1 MPSAIEITLNIIWI
15 PILCLISA
23 LAGFLLRSHQL
34 NTAKRKVY
42 ELEKQS
48 LNTDAE
54 ILSLHKEIG
63 VLQDQLKN
71 NPAPVIPIKQK
82 ESNEELPD
90 ASSRKKLLG
99 KSTAKQ
105 TS

>member
-1 MPSAIEITLNIIWI
+1 MPSTIEITLNIIWI
-15 PILCLISA
+15 PVLCLISA
-23 LAGFLLRSHQL
+23 LAGFLLRSNQL
-34 NTAKRKVY
+34 NRANRKVF

-48 LNTDAE
+48 VNTDAE
-54 ILSLHKEIG
+54 ILSLHKEIS

-71 NPAPVIPIKQK
+71 NSAPVIPIKPK

-90 ASSRKKLLG
+90 ASSRKKLLS

-105 TS
+105 